1 MSNNVRTGIILIGLA
16 AAVLGFAVLF
26 RPELASM
33 FGISRPFVILIGAIA
48 AILGFRSIQLRRYT
62 ERDQAE
68 PADPETPHELP
79 VPGDDFDETVATL
92 AARRTGRWHGGDFD
106 RIRSRLREVA
116 IAVIRERE
124 RCSRTEAAERIDA
137 GTWTDDPA
145 ARYFLG
151 GPNVDRP
158 PLSVRI
164 RSFLGKDAGFQ
175 FYANRTAD
183 EITSLSPWAP
193 DVGPTPEE
201 DGDGASGDRPIWQPE
216 YANADDASTTDQS
229 EPSEA
234 PTESEEAVE
243 SQ

>member
-1 MSNNVRTGIILIGLA
+1 MSNRVRTGVILIGLV

-26 RPELASM
+26 RPELAGM
-33 FGISRPFVILIGAIA
+33 FGISRPFVILIGGIA

-79 VPGDDFDETVATL
+79 VPGDDFDETVAAL

-106 RIRSRLREVA
+106 RVRSRLREVA

-124 RCSRTEAAERIDA
+124 RCSRAEADNRLEA
-137 GTWTDDPA
+137 GTWTDDPV

-151 GPNVDRP
+151 GPDIDRP
-158 PLSVRI
+158 PLSIRI
-164 RSFLGKDAGFQ
+164 RSFFGGEAGFQ

-201 DGDGASGDRPIWQPE
+201 DSDGVTGDRPTWQPK
-216 YANADDASTTDQS
+216 YAHPENDPTTDRS
-229 EPSEA
+229 ET
-234 PTESEEAVE
+234 TEPEEAAE
-243 SQ
+243 SR